1 MFTTSN
7 NNPQAQESI
16 EPLNPNDSSESH
28 CTKAFGPA
36 AQNPAQPEA
45 APCLE

>member
-16 EPLNPNDSSESH
+16 EPLNPNDYSESH

-36 AQNPAQPEA
+36 AQNPAEKS
-45 APCLE
+45 